1 MLEHLPEFGRYKLSL
16 ADDDELAA
24 RIAERTGEKPNGKK
38 QGVPLLSWTAQ
49 REQTATLTDVMV
61 SVRQQILAGQLKKG
75 KAPPRVSPAPR
86 PRTALQ
92 RAEARRDLTRHRSI
106 VATVLPKGEG

>member
-1 MLEHLPEFGRYKLSL
+1 M
-16 ADDDELAA
+16 
-24 RIAERTGEKPNGKK
+24 
-38 QGVPLLSWTAQ
+38 PLLSWTAQ
-49 REQTATLTDVMV
+49 REQTATLTDVLV

-75 KAPPRVSPAPR
+75 KAPPRVTPAPR

-106 VATVLPKGEG
+106 VSKVLPGGEG